1 MDGEAGEVRGFGSKC
16 SNLPEAPQCLQHASG
31 SEPGLYKGTEALLSQ
46 ESRGCQQSKFSHIST
61 FIFFTVFSNCGL
73 QNLSSD
79 VISVVG
85 LNHH

>member
-1 MDGEAGEVRGFGSKC
+1 MRGFGSKC

-31 SEPGLYKGTEALLSQ
+31 SEPGVDKGTKAILSQ
-46 ESRGCQQSKFSHIST
+46 ESRSCQQFKFSHIST
-61 FIFFTVFSNCGL
+61 FIFFHCFSNCGL

-79 VISVVG
+79 AISVVG